1 LNGPEISGVG
11 KMIYLV
17 FPSSWHPS
25 QPYLSLPAL
34 KAFLHQHGI
43 DDVVQR
49 DLAIEL
55 LDHLCTWDKTRP
67 LYARIQKQFDAL
79 RGKAY
84 LTEFERE
91 KIKKLAEAQEI
102 IPSLCDQIDAAKA
115 SLRGEDFY
123 DVDRYMESLKII
135 DVWLDNILAPYFPS
149 QLTVIG
155 SQLRWSPYS
164 TPEILESFEHPEEN
178 FFYDL
183 YRQHYLPE
191 ILKHDID
198 VLGISITSVEQVLP
212 GLSLAH
218 LAKRARPEIHVT
230 VGGSIFTKLVDIL
243 EKGSP
248 LFDFVDSFIVH
259 EGETPLLKLVQAL
272 RSDKDLSRIPNLLY
286 RDGGQVKVN
295 RPFAKE
301 ELNALPTPDFDGMPF
316 DLYLSPERVLPVMGS
331 RGCYWERC
339 AFCSIPFDHIDFHVR
354 YADTVAQ
361 DFKNLHEKYGCNY
374 FFFTDEALPINFLK
388 TFSQK
393 LIDLNL
399 PVQWT
404 GELKFEKS
412 LLKENRLELLYRSGC
427 RKLIFGMESYNQRV
441 LDFMKKG
448 CPKDVI
454 DETVEQCM
462 RIGIGIHLYL
472 LIGFPTETKEE
483 VYDSVNFV
491 LNNPRLLE
499 SPGFSCITS
508 QFDLERGTPLAKSP
522 AEYKVHSLRTPEG
535 HDLSLGYSY
544 EVEEGLSAKQ
554 ATELYQELLAKL
566 SCEVSTFPHNY
577 SLSDGLLYLGYHEKE
592 NIQERLATLSA

>member
-1 LNGPEISGVG
+1 
-11 KMIYLV
+11 MIYLV

-43 DDVVQR
+43 QDVVQR

-55 LDHLCTWDKTRP
+55 LDHLCSREKSRP
-67 LYARIQKQFDAL
+67 LFDRIQAEFDAL
-79 RGKAY
+79 RRKSY

-91 KIKKLAEAQEI
+91 KIQKLAEAQEI
-102 IPSLCDQIDAAKA
+102 LPSLAGQIDAAKA
-115 SLRGEDFY
+115 SLRCEDFY
-123 DVDRYMESLKII
+123 DLDRYMESLKII

-164 TPEILESFEHPEEN
+164 TRDILESFEHPEEN

-183 YRQHYLPE
+183 YREWYLQD
-191 ILKHDID
+191 ILKNDID
-198 VLGISITSVEQVLP
+198 ILGISITSVEQVLP

-218 LAKRARPEIHVT
+218 LVKRERPEIHVT
-230 VGGSIFTKLVDIL
+230 VGGSIFTKLVDVL

-248 LFDFVDSFIVH
+248 LFEFVDSFIVH

-272 RSDKDLSRIPNLLY
+272 RSDGNLEQVPNLVY
-286 RDGGQVKVN
+286 RQDGEVRVN
-295 RPFAKE
+295 RPFVKE

-361 DFKNLHEKYGCNY
+361 DFKNLHEKYNCNY

-399 PVQWT
+399 PIQWT

-448 CPKDVI
+448 CPREVI
-454 DETVEQCM
+454 DQTVEECM

-472 LIGFPTETKEE
+472 LIGFPTETREE

-499 SPGFSCITS
+499 STGFSCITS
-508 QFDLERGTPLAKSP
+508 QFDLERGTPLAKNP
-522 AEYKVHSLRTPEG
+522 AEYKVHSLSVPEG
-535 HDLSLGYSY
+535 HDLALGYSY
-544 EVEEGLSAKQ
+544 EVEEGLSAEE
-554 ATELYQELLAKL
+554 ATELYQEVLQRMSRVVA
-566 SCEVSTFPHNY
+566 TFPHNY
-577 SLSDGLLYLGYHEKE
+577 SLSDGLLYLGRHQRED
-592 NIQERLATLSA
+592 IQDRLSALSV